1 MRSNDILLKRTTG
14 LDPASPGT
22 VAIDACWSR
31 IGVWGSGAC
40 AELATHVHCR
50 NCPLYSHA
58 AAAMLDG
65 ALPQGYLEEWTAHVA
80 APKQPTA
87 VAAFSLL
94 VFRINAEWFAL
105 PMSVLDEVV
114 ERRPIRTLP
123 HARSA
128 FIKGIVNIGGQL
140 LVCVSLTR
148 LLELP
153 GRTEQEKTAHT
164 IFERLLVVTAPGGRL
179 AIPVSEVAGP
189 ARCQADDLRPAP
201 ATVER
206 APAHFTLA
214 VWPWQQC
221 RHDATGPVIESIH
234 ISVLDTQRLFP
245 AIEKGLA

>member
-1 MRSNDILLKRTTG
+1 MRSSDVILKRSIG
-14 LDPASPGT
+14 PDPASPGPG
-22 VAIDACWSR
+22 AIDACWSR
-31 IGVWGSGAC
+31 IGVWGRADC
-40 AELATHVHCR
+40 AELTTHIHCR
-50 NCPLYSHA
+50 NCPVYSHA

-65 ALPQGYLEEWTAHVA
+65 AIPEGYLEEWTTHVA
-80 APKQPTA
+80 APKQPPVA
-87 VAAFSLL
+87 AAFSLL
-94 VFRINAEWFAL
+94 VFRINTEWFAL

-123 HARSA
+123 HMRSA
-128 FIKGIVNIGGQL
+128 FIRGIVNIGGQL

-153 GRTEQEKTAHT
+153 GRSEQEKTAQT
-164 IFERLLVVTAPGGRL
+164 IFERLLVVTTHGGRI

-201 ATVER
+201 ATIER
-206 APAHFTLA
+206 APTHFTLA

-221 RHDATGPVIESIH
+221 RYDASGPVIESIN

>member
-1 MRSNDILLKRTTG
+1 MRSSDVILKRSIG
-14 LDPASPGT
+14 PDPASPGT
-22 VAIDACWSR
+22 GAIDACWSR
-31 IGVWGSGAC
+31 IGVWGRADC
-40 AELATHVHCR
+40 AELTTHIHCR
-50 NCPLYSHA
+50 NCPVYSHA

-65 ALPQGYLEEWTAHVA
+65 AIPDGYLEEWTTHVA
-80 APKQPTA
+80 APKHSPVA
-87 VAAFSLL
+87 AAFSLL

-114 ERRPIRTLP
+114 ERRPVRTLP
-123 HARSA
+123 HTRSA
-128 FIKGIVNIGGQL
+128 FIRGIVNIGGQL

-153 GRTEQEKTAHT
+153 GRTEQEKSAQT
-164 IFERLLVVTAPGGRL
+164 IFERLLVVTTPGGRI

-189 ARCQADDLRPAP
+189 ARCQADDLRPVP
-201 ATVER
+201 ATIER
-206 APAHFTLA
+206 APIHFTLA

-221 RHDATGPVIESIH
+221 RYDASGPVIESIN